1 MLVIF
6 NAFLHD
12 YFHTPS
18 AVPRFPSFAS
28 WVASRPELRVYLES
42 LAKVPRS
49 CPTGCVDRSYR
60 KIVNHYDCS
69 SHSFV
74 PPIDTRQSQPNIND
88 VLLYSNIL
96 QVNLDSQHLLCSPC
110 YFLTLTTP
118 ILSRQSPEDAL
129 RLDLSLLS
137 AAGDENAA
145 VYAQRRG
152 NVLLSTSIL
161 KCDYFQGCQNPKLPL
176 RVDGAANC
184 RYVIFFLTLAIPTF

>member
-18 AVPRFPSFAS
+18 AVPRYPSFAS
-28 WVASRPELRVYLES
+28 WVDSRPELRVYLES
-42 LAKVPRS
+42 LAKA
-49 CPTGCVDRSYR
+49 
-60 KIVNHYDCS
+60 
-69 SHSFV
+69 
-74 PPIDTRQSQPNIND
+74 
-88 VLLYSNIL
+88 
-96 QVNLDSQHLLCSPC
+96 
-110 YFLTLTTP
+110 
-118 ILSRQSPEDAL
+118 PEDAL

-176 RVDGAANC
+176 RVEGAANC
-184 RYVIFFLTLAIPTF
+184 RCVFVLFADSRRDLLFNSRLYGERVCFLLCPQFPRTSPIDWWHCNAYWCRYRVCSRHAAND